1 MSRSSWLLSILMV
14 GSITYGDMFQRINPF
29 VTYMEMRGGFILC
42 HVPLPRDLFRD
53 LPGSGIWTLVADIE
67 SWSPDGHLD
76 QNVIVCAQDVGG
88 PLNQWLHSF
97 PSLGTRKP
105 VLIVTEKAKEYN
117 ATYSVINQRVYF
129 LGLDT
134 LKLSERYQVNE
145 RKIQR
150 NLAQINHNSNSVT
163 SFVTIGFLPRRS
175 NFHGLNLKAMIGNQ
189 SPFLNIQGASEEQ
202 ILTPT
207 GDFMTRFPF
216 DQVTGSFK
224 DVMVIMAKELNFS
237 VSYFQRRDL
246 NWGNKVNGT
255 WSGMVSTLLKGEADF
270 IGASLT
276 LTPTRF
282 EAVDYLLPIGRET
295 YAIFIKTSAQEDFD
309 WKVFIL
315 PFSTG
320 LWQFLLFNALIMVL
334 AVKALERYH
343 ISVGESRYKSNLKH
357 CEDLIMYYWI
367 VLCTYF
373 GKAFPL
379 GSGKTPLPASKQWLF
394 FTIMFVGNVM
404 LMAYRAS
411 LTSELSNR
419 TKKWPFITLDQLLIS
434 DYQLLAR
441 KGGFSDSLFT
451 NAEEGSIFHSLYN
464 KFLKDDRDQYM
475 INDIPTLLQELMQSK
490 KRALFYLL
498 ETVYTYPEYN
508 CQISAPWISNYPN
521 FLSMAFP
528 KSSPY
533 KEFFQFL
540 LYEHLE

>member
-1 MSRSSWLLSILMV
+1 
-14 GSITYGDMFQRINPF
+14 
-29 VTYMEMRGGFILC
+29 
-42 HVPLPRDLFRD
+42 
-53 LPGSGIWTLVADIE
+53 
-67 SWSPDGHLD
+67 
-76 QNVIVCAQDVGG
+76 
-88 PLNQWLHSF
+88 
-97 PSLGTRKP
+97 
-105 VLIVTEKAKEYN
+105 
-117 ATYSVINQRVYF
+117 
-129 LGLDT
+129 
-134 LKLSERYQVNE
+134 
-145 RKIQR
+145 
-150 NLAQINHNSNSVT
+150 
-163 SFVTIGFLPRRS
+163 
-175 NFHGLNLKAMIGNQ
+175 MIGNQ

-246 NWGNKVNGT
+246 NWGNKVN
-255 WSGMVSTLLKGEADF
+255 
-270 IGASLT
+270 
-276 LTPTRF
+276 
-282 EAVDYLLPIGRET
+282 
-295 YAIFIKTSAQEDFD
+295 
-309 WKVFIL
+309 
-315 PFSTG
+315 
-320 LWQFLLFNALIMVL
+320 
-334 AVKALERYH
+334 ALERYH

-540 LYEHLE
+540 LYEHLEQPLVIAVLLTLGFNSSKRRCIIGMSEGEYLGYSNEPITYRTVTY